1 MGLAQLSMQDLKNK
15 INQNKLVL
23 VDFYADWCGP
33 CRQLTPILETLSS
46 ESKGEFEIFK
56 VDVDQDEYRDF
67 TSQYMIMSIPT
78 VLFFK
83 NGKMVHHFIGL
94 YDKGSILE
102 MIAAH
107 R

>member
-1 MGLAQLSMQDLKNK
+1 MGLTQLSLEDLKSK

-23 VDFYADWCGP
+23 IDFYADWCGP
-33 CRQLTPILETLSS
+33 CKQLTPILETITK
-46 ESKGEFEIFK
+46 ESKGEFEVFK
-56 VDVDQDEYRDF
+56 VDVEADEYREF

-83 NGKMVHHFIGL
+83 KGKMVHHFIGL

-102 MIAAH
+102 MIATH
-107 R
+107 K